1 LRVVLQKIVNKIE
14 TTNNNSNSHF
24 FHNQRARFG
33 NSRIF
38 KTIV

>member
-38 KTIV
+38 ETIV